1 MFDITV
7 KQDLLS
13 NALDSIKKTVNQ
25 KPATGNEYQSFVLLQ
40 TDGAGTLKL
49 TTFDGN
55 QGSVTYLPSTVNE
68 YTSECNLILYDQLS
82 VLVSTFPDTNV
93 KIIDDPNESIVKITH
108 AGRTKYITLS
118 KMDYKL
124 FNVKLPLIN
133 PICSI
138 ESSILKLIVDKAKS
152 IVQKGQSP
160 LDSSIEIKLANNNCI
175 ATCKNAISKTMML
188 YEKNIVLQNNVNLS
202 LLVDTLSITKII
214 DIIDDCK
221 QIFIGQ
227 DNNYITLQQDNN
239 IYYIRKLN
247 GTVADITKFMPNKYS
262 YEFVF
267 NKYELLTALTRI
279 KVVST
284 EMKGLRLACFSIRD
298 GFTSIATNGNR
309 GAIEEM
315 VVTIEETEDMNKR
328 GNIVQFFFNVDTFI
342 NIIHLI
348 KEDEIK
354 ICINNASN
362 AVISSKKSN
371 YILRI
376 LIPAYRNKTN

>member
-1 MFDITV
+1 
-7 KQDLLS
+7 
-13 NALDSIKKTVNQ
+13 
-25 KPATGNEYQSFVLLQ
+25 
-40 TDGAGTLKL
+40 
-49 TTFDGN
+49 
-55 QGSVTYLPSTVNE
+55 
-68 YTSECNLILYDQLS
+68 
-82 VLVSTFPDTNV
+82 
-93 KIIDDPNESIVKITH
+93 
-108 AGRTKYITLS
+108 
-118 KMDYKL
+118 
-124 FNVKLPLIN
+124 
-133 PICSI
+133 
-138 ESSILKLIVDKAKS
+138 
-152 IVQKGQSP
+152 
-160 LDSSIEIKLANNNCI
+160 
-175 ATCKNAISKTMML
+175 
-188 YEKNIVLQNNVNLS
+188 
-202 LLVDTLSITKII
+202 
-214 DIIDDCK
+214 
-221 QIFIGQ
+221 
-227 DNNYITLQQDNN
+227 
-239 IYYIRKLN
+239 
-247 GTVADITKFMPNKYS
+247 MPNKYS

-342 NIIHLI
+342 NVIHLI

-362 AVISSKKSN
+362 AVISAKKSN